1 MGESIQTQINTPPSG
16 VEAPVKP
23 VPTTERPSWL
33 PEKFATVEDLAKS
46 YTELEKKQS
55 QGKPPAETPKPV
67 EKAGQPSDQPK
78 GLQIPPPTTDEVK
91 AEQAVQKAGLDMK
104 ALESEMIAN
113 GDLTVETYKKLEDA
127 GITKDAVDIYRR
139 GLEAKK
145 SDFEAHIAKDIK
157 GGLPEL
163 HKALEWAAEGLS
175 PEEQAAFNR
184 TLANGDKEAGKLA
197 AEGLMSRF
205 LRADG
210 PRLIDGT
217 AAVDRRDVF
226 ESQAQI
232 TEAMSDPRYK
242 SDPAYRSKV
251 EAKILRS

>member
-1 MGESIQTQINTPPSG
+1 MGEALQTQLVIPPTG
-16 VEAPVKP
+16 VEAPVKAA
-23 VPTTERPSWL
+23 PTPERPPWL

-55 QGKPPAETPKPV
+55 QPKVPETKKPE
-67 EKAGQPSDQPK
+67 EKAGEPEVPPK

-91 AEQAVQKAGLDMK
+91 AEEAVQKAGLDMK

-113 GDLTVETYKKLEDA
+113 GDLTEETYKKLEDA
-127 GITKDAVDIYRR
+127 GITKDAVGIYKR

-145 SDFEAHIAKDIK
+145 SDFESHIAKDIK
-157 GGLPEL
+157 GGLSEL

-175 PEEQAAFNR
+175 PEEQDAFNR

-205 LRADG
+205 IRADG

-217 AAVDRRDVF
+217 TAVDRRDIF
-226 ESQAQI
+226 ESSAQI
-232 TEAMSDPRYK
+232 TEAMKDPRYQT
-242 SDPAYRSKV
+242 DPAYRSKV